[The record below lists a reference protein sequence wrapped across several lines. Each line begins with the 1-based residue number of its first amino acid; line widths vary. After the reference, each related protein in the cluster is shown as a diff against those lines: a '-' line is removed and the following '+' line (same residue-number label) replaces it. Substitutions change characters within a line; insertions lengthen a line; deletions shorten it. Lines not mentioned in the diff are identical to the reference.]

1 MKKTY
6 FTKGTCSSRIDIDI
20 EDGVIK
26 SAQFHGGCEGNLQGI
41 SQLVAG
47 MDAVRA
53 RDLLSGIR
61 CGRKST
67 SCPDQLAKAI
77 EAALEK

>member
-1 MKKTY
+1 MKRTY
-6 FTKGTCSSRIDIDI
+6 HTKGTCASQIDIDI

-26 SAQFHGGCEGNLQGI
+26 SAEFHGGCPGNLQGI
-41 SQLVAG
+41 SKLVAG
-47 MDAVRA
+47 MDAARA
-53 RDLLSGIR
+53 KELLSGIK

-77 EAALEK
+77 DAILNE

>member
-6 FTKGTCSSRIDIDI
+6 MAKGVCANQIDIDI

-26 SAQFHGGCEGNLQGI
+26 SALFYGGCSGNQQGI
-41 SQLVAG
+41 SQLVVG
-47 MDAVRA
+47 MDAKKA
-53 RDLLSGIR
+53 KELLTGIK

-77 EAALEK
+77 EMALE